1 MFDHFSL
8 RVRDLER
15 SKAFYA
21 RALAP
26 LGAAIQMEFEGG
38 AGIGP
43 AGKPSF
49 WLSQG
54 DPPASLH
61 FAFVAPDRAAVDAF
75 YAAAIAAGARDNGAP
90 GVREQYHPTYY
101 AAFVFDPDGHNIEA
115 VCHAPPGAARKP
127 ARKATKRASAPRAAS
142 KNASRRSGRGT
153 TRSAKRPTKKATKA
167 ARRR

>member
-15 SKAFYA
+15 SKAFYT

-26 LGAAIQMEFEGG
+26 LGAAVQMEFEGG

-43 AGKPSF
+43 TGKPSF

-54 DPPASLH
+54 EPPTSLH
-61 FAFVAPDRAAVDAF
+61 FAFIAPDRAAVDAF
-75 YAAAIAAGARDNGAP
+75 YAAAIAAGAQDNGGP

-127 ARKATKRASAPRAAS
+127 VRKAKRTSAPRAAS

-153 TRSAKRPTKKATKA
+153 TRSARRPTKKATKA